1 MKTLQKLFYVA
12 CIVFFFASCEETY
25 NDKLFWPGE
34 ISQEYGSYIKP
45 YTLDLTYSGEKLIG
59 KTVSFKTENSETGTL
74 TLNDVIPGEVETP
87 IQISLCEK
95 EDSYSFDGV
104 ATSLTGATIK
114 YNGVITPKNLDL
126 ALDVKMADPDGLASD
141 YGFGTYEMVD
151 NSDAFQYILF
161 KGACYFSIIPQE
173 GVDINKAPMLY
184 MMSVIG
190 SSALQVAMP
199 QLLKDIR
206 LEENGNVSAKFSSD
220 PIDVEQL
227 LTLALNGT
235 SESEIQRLVR
245 SRTYQPVPTGIA
257 HWNMVNDKFILKL
270 NIPALINEVIKN
282 SQQEIDSQL
291 ISGITEAIFKADPI
305 RLKGLLGTLNA
316 FVNNDILGYLVKTDD
331 ATFTALFSCIKNG
344 IPMNVSHTE
353 DGHTYLYLDYQTLTP
368 IINVASG
375 IKIDAMGMTID
386 LSVIGQEWQFMQTVN
401 LGFDLVAKKNN

>member
-1 MKTLQKLFYVA
+1 
-12 CIVFFFASCEETY
+12 
-25 NDKLFWPGE
+25 
-34 ISQEYGSYIKP
+34 
-45 YTLDLTYSGEKLIG
+45 
-59 KTVSFKTENSETGTL
+59 
-74 TLNDVIPGEVETP
+74 
-87 IQISLCEK
+87 
-95 EDSYSFDGV
+95 
-104 ATSLTGATIK
+104 
-114 YNGVITPKNLDL
+114 
-126 ALDVKMADPDGLASD
+126 
-141 YGFGTYEMVD
+141 
-151 NSDAFQYILF
+151 
-161 KGACYFSIIPQE
+161 
-173 GVDINKAPMLY
+173 MLY

-235 SESEIQRLVR
+235 SESEIQQLVR
-245 SRTYQPVPTGIA
+245 KRTYQPVPTGIA

-282 SQQEIDSQL
+282 SQQEIDNQL

-316 FVNNDILGYLVKTDD
+316 FIDNDILSYLVKTDD
-331 ATFTALFSCIKNG
+331 VTFSALFTCIKNG
-344 IPMNVSHTE
+344 IPMNVNHTE

-375 IKIDAMGMTID
+375 IKLDAMGMTID